1 MSEAAACYRVV
12 MVLEPCEVASYHF
25 IVFRGQLEDASQ
37 LGIHEII
44 GLGIFPLAGV
54 KNCHVNL
61 ST

>member
-1 MSEAAACYRVV
+1 MS
-12 MVLEPCEVASYHF
+12 PCEVASYHF

-54 KNCHVNL
+54 KNDRVIL